1 MKRELYIWTLI
12 FLGIFHSYLV
22 GDIPPA
28 IFAFTLFLYMYYSK
42 LTFNPNIEV
51 RICNNSVS
59 IEEGKDIEIPVFFRG
74 KGIVNAEFEG
84 ESVVSEKIRVRVK
97 GQKDVKIKIRPKRK
111 GIYELHLKV
120 KVEDFLG
127 LQVQEKIFSGVRVEV
142 VPSVDSIR
150 EAAKE
155 EYRLRLKERYKKG
168 VIGTESLE
176 FYGLREYIPGDDIK
190 KIDWKASAR
199 LKKLIIREF
208 LKEKESEV
216 YIILD
221 QSREM
226 RKGKIDYAS
235 ALALYIAT
243 MLIRNGYYVGLIKY
257 WEGGYKRIPP
267 GRGEGHLNKIRMEIK
282 YKRERGILSL
292 RAEIK
297 KVSTKALNFLRKSFR
312 KRKGIWEALLEIK
325 TPSYIIIISDLTS
338 QTSRLYALLS
348 IIRKKH
354 RIIILSPN
362 PVLFYQGELNEETL
376 RKLYRRMKEREN
388 LIKKFNAL
396 VPTIDLGPSDYG
408 KEVLRVIK

>member
-1 MKRELYIWTLI
+1 MKRELYIWTLV
-12 FLGIFHSYLV
+12 FLGILHSYLI
-22 GDIPPA
+22 GDVLPA

-42 LTFNPNIEV
+42 VTFNPNVTV
-51 RICNNSVS
+51 RINNNLVS
-59 IEEGKDIEIPVFFRG
+59 TEEGKEIEIPVLFMGRG
-74 KGIVNAEFEG
+74 IINAEFKG
-84 ESVVSEKIRVRVK
+84 DYITSEKVRLRVE
-97 GQKDVKIKIRPKRK
+97 GQRNAKIKVKPIKK
-111 GIYELHLKV
+111 GIYDLRLKV
-120 KVEDFLG
+120 KIEDFLG
-127 LQVQEKIFSGVRVEV
+127 LQIQEKIFPGVRIEV

-168 VIGTESLE
+168 IVGTESLD
-176 FYGLREYIPGDDIK
+176 FHGLREYIPGDDIK

-208 LKEKESEV
+208 LKEKDSEV
-216 YIILD
+216 YIVLD

-292 RAEIK
+292 RAEIG
-297 KVSTKALNFLRKSFR
+297 KVSTRALNFLRKSFR
-312 KRKGIWEALLEIK
+312 KKKGIWEALLEIK
-325 TPSYIIIISDLTS
+325 TPSYIVIISDLTS

-348 IIRKKH
+348 MIRKKH

-362 PVLFYQGELNEETL
+362 PVLFYQGDLNEETL
-376 RKLYRRMKEREN
+376 RKLYKRMKEREK
-388 LIKKFNAL
+388 IIRKFNSLA
-396 VPTIDLGPSDYG
+396 PTIDLGPSDYG
-408 KEVLRVIK
+408 KEVLRVIE